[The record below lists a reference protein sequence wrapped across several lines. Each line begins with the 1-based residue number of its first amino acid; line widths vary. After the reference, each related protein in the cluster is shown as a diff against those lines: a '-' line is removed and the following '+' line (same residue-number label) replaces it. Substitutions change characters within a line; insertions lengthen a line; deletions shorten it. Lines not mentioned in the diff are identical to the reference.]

1 MTSVPNPFVIDA
13 DTLTG
18 ELKPIR
24 RVALGLGSNL
34 GDRLE
39 YLQAAVD
46 TLTETPDIVP
56 VAVSGV
62 YETDPVGGPE
72 GMGPVLN
79 AVLLLDTMLAA
90 RTLVERALAVEDA
103 YGRSRQPE
111 ERWGPR
117 TLDVDVLAVGQE
129 TIDEDDLIVPHPLIA
144 ERGFVLHPWAEVDP
158 EFDIPGMGKVG
169 ELASRL
175 ATDGVRRTAEYLL
188 LPG

>member
-1 MTSVPNPFVIDA
+1 VTSVPNPFVIDA

-18 ELKPIR
+18 ELRPIR

-56 VAVSGV
+56 VAVSPV
-62 YETDPVGGPE
+62 YETDPIGGPE
-72 GMGPVLN
+72 DQPAFLN

-90 RTLVERALAVEDA
+90 RTLVERAFAVEDA
-103 YGRSRQPE
+103 YGRSRT

-117 TLDVDVLAVGQE
+117 TLDVDVLAVGGE
-129 TIDEDDLIVPHPLIA
+129 TIDEPDLIVPHPLIA

-158 EFDIPGMGKVG
+158 DFEIPGLGRVG

-175 ATDGVRRTAEYLL
+175 SAEGVRKTDEYLL

>member
-18 ELKPIR
+18 ELRPIR

-56 VAVSGV
+56 VAVSPV
-62 YETDPVGGPE
+62 YETEPIGGPE
-72 GMGPVLN
+72 GQPAFLN
-79 AVLLLDTMLAA
+79 AVLLLDTMLSA
-90 RTLVERALAVEDA
+90 RVLVERAFAVEDA
-103 YGRSRQPE
+103 YGRSREQ
-111 ERWGPR
+111 RWGPR
-117 TLDVDVLAVGQE
+117 TLDVDVLAVGSE
-129 TIDEDDLIVPHPLIA
+129 TIDEPGLIVPHPLIA
-144 ERGFVLHPWAEVDP
+144 ERGFVLQPWADVDP
-158 EFDIPGMGKVG
+158 EFEIPGLGRVKD
-169 ELASRL
+169 LADRVDH
-175 ATDGVRRTAEYLL
+175 AGVVKTDLYLL

>member
-1 MTSVPNPFVIDA
+1 VTSVPNPFVIDA

-56 VAVSGV
+56 VAVSPV
-62 YETDPVGGPE
+62 YETEPVGGPE
-72 GMGPVLN
+72 GQPAFLN

-103 YGRSRQPE
+103 YGRSRH

-117 TLDVDVLAVGQE
+117 TLDVDVLAVGAG
-129 TIDEDDLIVPHPLIA
+129 TINEPDLVVPHPLIA
-144 ERGFVLHPWAEVDP
+144 ERGFVLHPWADVDP
-158 EFDIPGMGKVG
+158 DFEVPGLGRVG
-169 ELASRL
+169 ELASSL
-175 ATDGVRRTAEYLL
+175 STEGVRKIDDYLL

>member
-62 YETDPVGGPE
+62 YETDPIGGPE
-72 GMGPVLN
+72 GMGPFLN

-103 YGRSRQPE
+103 YGRSRE

-129 TIDEDDLIVPHPLIA
+129 VINEDDLIVPHPLIA
-144 ERGFVLHPWAEVDP
+144 ERGFVLPPWAEVHP
-158 EFDIPGMGKVG
+158 EFDIPGLGRVG

-175 ATDGVRRTAEYLL
+175 STEGVRRTDEYLL

>member
-1 MTSVPNPFVIDA
+1 VTSVPNPFVIDA

-18 ELKPIR
+18 ELRPIR

-56 VAVSGV
+56 IAVSPV
-62 YETDPVGGPE
+62 YETAPIGGPE
-72 GMGPVLN
+72 GQPAFLN
-79 AVLLLDTMLAA
+79 AVLTLDTMLAA

-103 YGRSRQPE
+103 YGRSRA

-117 TLDVDVLAVGQE
+117 TLDVDVLAVGSE
-129 TIDEDDLIVPHPLIA
+129 VIDEPDLKVPHPLIA
-144 ERGFVLHPWAEVDP
+144 ERGFVVHPWADIDPDFEV
-158 EFDIPGMGKVG
+158 PGLGRVVD
-169 ELASRL
+169 LARTVSM
-175 ATDGVRRTAEYLL
+175 DGVSKTDDYLL

>member
-18 ELKPIR
+18 ELRPIR

-56 VAVSGV
+56 VAVSPV
-62 YETDPVGGPE
+62 YETEPIGGPE
-72 GMGPVLN
+72 GMGAFLN

-103 YGRSRQPE
+103 YGRSRE

-117 TLDVDVLAVGQE
+117 TLDIDVLAVGAE
-129 TIDEDDLIVPHPLIA
+129 TIDEDDLVVPHPLIA
-144 ERGFVLHPWAEVDP
+144 ERGFVLQPWAEVDP
-158 EFDIPGMGKVG
+158 DFEIPGLGRVG
-169 ELASRL
+169 DLA
-175 ATDGVRRTAEYLL
+175 AKTTADGVRKTADYLL